1 MILLKNQ
8 DEQSIKSVARNILN
22 VVQSADI
29 MGDLSINRIPGVD
42 QITCSAGAVMYQ
54 GEEDYL
60 RWSRKADEAL
70 EYGKAHGPNQV
81 GNWEAYHLKR
91 NQNVNKRIPGG
102 TEMDPYISDIVRQTF
117 QSANKDYN

>member
-1 MILLKNQ
+1 M
-8 DEQSIKSVARNILN
+8 
-22 VVQSADI
+22 
-29 MGDLSINRIPGVD
+29 D

-81 GNWEAYHLKR
+81 GNWEVPH
-91 NQNVNKRIPGG
+91 N
-102 TEMDPYISDIVRQTF
+102 F
-117 QSANKDYN
+117 